1 MFPILLC
8 SAVFQII
15 IRLTG
20 VREKNMLLY
29 EALYTFIVLALA
41 EELVKYLAFRRTLK
55 KKDYRVSWL
64 DVTALMTIVGIGFD
78 LIESLIY
85 AIGASVPV
93 VLIRGICIPHAG
105 YGFLAGYYYGKGV
118 KEGKPAVRKIGFV
131 LAWLLHGLYDFS
143 LSEEFIALNDNLM
156 AVALLLAVL
165 DIVLVIL
172 LVRFVKKAKN
182 QETYTEPLPVGEA

>member
-1 MFPILLC
+1 
-8 SAVFQII
+8 
-15 IRLTG
+15 
-20 VREKNMLLY
+20 
-29 EALYTFIVLALA
+29 
-41 EELVKYLAFRRTLK
+41 
-55 KKDYRVSWL
+55 
-64 DVTALMTIVGIGFD
+64 MTIVGIGFD

-85 AIGASVPV
+85 AIGASFPV

-118 KEGKPAVRKIGFV
+118 KERKPAVRKIGFV